1 MDKQA
6 IIKALRD
13 GAQATSNGVANSIVG
28 EPVDI
33 LASGLRY
40 AGVPVGNRP
49 AFGTEWL
56 MEKGIT
62 TPTDETS
69 VPQMIGKGLGMAAGN
84 AMFTPKML
92 ADAVKRAIK

>member
-13 GAQATSNGVANSIVG
+13 GVQATSNGVANAVVG

-40 AGVPVGNRP
+40 AGVPVGDKP
-49 AFGTEWL
+49 MLGTQFL
-56 MEKGIT
+56 KSYGIT
-62 TPTDETS
+62 
-69 VPQMIGKGLGMAAGN
+69 PQVEEGLPNAIGTGLGMAAGN

-92 ADAVKRAIK
+92 SDAVKRAIK

>member
-13 GAQATSNGVANSIVG
+13 GAQSASNGIANSVVG

-33 LASGLRY
+33 LASGLGY
-40 AGVPVGNRP
+40 VGLPVGDRP
-49 AFGTEWL
+49 MGGTEWL
-56 MEKGIT
+56 KDKGVV
-62 TPTDETS
+62 
-69 VPQMIGKGLGMAAGN
+69 VPVEPGAAQVVGQGLGMAAGN

-92 ADAVKRAIK
+92 ADAVKRAVK